1 MKEKFLL
8 SSIGGL
14 LAQNV
19 ASCIRDQF
27 PNALIIGTDTHTEHA
42 GSHFADAVLI
52 IDRADSKEFLP
63 SLSAILREHRP
74 HYYFPLNEY
83 ELRSLSSLS
92 LEELEDLFEDTKI
105 IWSGKRVLDTFLDK
119 ETTMVYL
126 DAIQVKRPKSYSL
139 DDVESLKYPLVVKP
153 KSSSGSKNFFLCS
166 DLNEVMSSLVF
177 VKNPIIQEFIP
188 DQDGEYTVGV
198 FAKNGNEI
206 RTIAFRRR
214 LSPGGGTSWCEIY
227 FDSQLINICEIVA
240 RSIELDGSINIQ
252 LRKHEGEYYIF
263 EINPRF
269 SSTVHIRSKMGFND
283 VLWSL
288 KDSDEYKSFDPSQLE
303 TITFAV
309 YQSEVKLD

>member
-1 MKEKFLL
+1 MREKFFL

-27 PNALIIGTDTHTEHA
+27 PDALIIGTDTHAEHA
-42 GSHFADAVLI
+42 GSYFADTVVI
-52 IDRADSKEFLP
+52 IDRVDSKEFLP
-63 SLSAILREHRP
+63 SLSVKLKEYRP
-74 HYYFPLNEY
+74 QYYFPLNES
-83 ELRSLSSLS
+83 ELGLLSKLSSI
-92 LEELEDLFEDTKI
+92 ELEDLFEETQV

-119 ETTMVYL
+119 ETTMAYL
-126 DAIQVKRPKSYSL
+126 DSIHVKRPKSYL
-139 DDVESLKYPLVVKP
+139 PNDVESFRYPLIVKP
-153 KSSSGSKNFFLCS
+153 NNSSGSKNLYLCNN
-166 DLNEVMSSLVF
+166 LEEIKSSLVF

-188 DQDGEYTVGV
+188 DQEGEYTVGV
-198 FAKNGNEI
+198 FAKNGNDI

-227 FDSQLINICEIVA
+227 FDSKLIDICKTVA

-252 LRKHEGEYYIF
+252 LRKHEEEYYIF

-269 SSTVHIRSKMGFND
+269 SSTVHIRSKLGFND

-288 KDSDEYKSFDPSQLE
+288 TDSDGHKSFDASILKA
-303 TITFAV
+303 TTFAV
-309 YQSEVKLD
+309 YQSEVQID